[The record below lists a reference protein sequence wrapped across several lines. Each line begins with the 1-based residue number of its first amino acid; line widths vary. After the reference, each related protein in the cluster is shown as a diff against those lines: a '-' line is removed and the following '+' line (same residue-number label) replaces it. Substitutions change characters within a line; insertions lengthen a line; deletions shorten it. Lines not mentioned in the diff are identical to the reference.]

1 MRSYRKHK
9 GKSENNTEQQCIHS
23 INAHIDNSELHL
35 LIHHDCTKFCGWA
48 TSQSGSPLRDRA
60 DGRNTSTGNNAVRMT
75 DRETPLVAASV
86 AAIGMKNGPIMAPD
100 TKKLRMRI

>member
-48 TSQSGSPLRDRA
+48 TSQSGSP
-60 DGRNTSTGNNAVRMT
+60 
-75 DRETPLVAASV
+75 P
-86 AAIGMKNGPIMAPD
+86 
-100 TKKLRMRI
+100 